1 MGEILSENETRALF
15 HCLSAGLKGLQTT
28 HASKLTGLLNRW
40 IVHYGIE
47 KDCLNDFG
55 IIVFMKKIGQFRKI
69 LSINELL
76 FDNISQEI
84 GTKTYYEYN
93 PQNKDWLEKD
103 SILNAKFL
111 DEIRKS
117 IYFPDEIV
125 LQFTQIILNEID
137 SFIVKNQRTLFNP
150 FEMIYPQLK
159 SIISE

>member
-1 MGEILSENETRALF
+1 MDIELKYIVEPEINPKDNQKEAEIYKFLHRSGDIIILGKILSENETRALF

-28 HASKLTGLLNRW
+28 HASKLTGLLNQW

-47 KDCLNDFG
+47 KDCLNDLG

-76 FDNISQEI
+76 FDNISQEM

-111 DEIRKS
+111 DEIAKV
-117 IYFPDEIV
+117 Y
-125 LQFTQIILNEID
+125 
-137 SFIVKNQRTLFNP
+137 LF
-150 FEMIYPQLK
+150 
-159 SIISE
+159 SR

>member
-1 MGEILSENETRALF
+1 
-15 HCLSAGLKGLQTT
+15 
-28 HASKLTGLLNRW
+28 
-40 IVHYGIE
+40 
-47 KDCLNDFG
+47 
-55 IIVFMKKIGQFRKI
+55 MKKIVICKI